1 MKEYICATTK
11 DLDSVFGIVQSSI
24 KEIYPQYYPKEVVDF
39 FSDLHSKESILK
51 DIEDEL
57 VGILQVDG
65 ECVGTGCYKDNHI
78 TRVYIEPAYQ
88 KKGYGSYIMD
98 CLEKNI
104 SLNYSSA
111 VLDASLPAS
120 HLYSSRG
127 YETIEHCKYPVENDV
142 ILVYEVMEK
151 ALSKNE
157 TRIDYNGK
165 KFVPL
170 INTENGEVDGNTVFI
185 YHQSGT
191 DFSAEYSGG
200 EVKTGFM
207 VGKVDAAGALDFYYE
222 HLNLDDEIRAGKCH
236 SVPTIKDNGKIE
248 LHEKWQ
254 WLNGDC
260 SKGESVV
267 VEL

>member
-1 MKEYICATTK
+1 M
-11 DLDSVFGIVQSSI
+11 
-24 KEIYPQYYPKEVVDF
+24 
-39 FSDLHSKESILK
+39 
-51 DIEDEL
+51 
-57 VGILQVDG
+57 
-65 ECVGTGCYKDNHI
+65 
-78 TRVYIEPAYQ
+78 
-88 KKGYGSYIMD
+88 
-98 CLEKNI
+98 
-104 SLNYSSA
+104 
-111 VLDASLPAS
+111 
-120 HLYSSRG
+120 
-127 YETIEHCKYPVENDV
+127 
-142 ILVYEVMEK
+142 
-151 ALSKNE
+151 
-157 TRIDYNGK
+157 
-165 KFVPL
+165 
-170 INTENGEVDGNTVFI
+170 FI

-207 VGKVDAAGALDFYYE
+207 VGKVDAAGGLDFYYE